1 MPTFYFS
8 ITGRNPFADV
18 DGQNL
23 PTLVAAMQEAIG
35 MAQDCERS
43 SRRRGRCHGLVGPG
57 SVSNAA
63 EGWPL
68 KLQSQQRAFDASH
81 ASRNFAIASTRVA
94 AVPVVTPFVAGTI
107 A

>member
-35 MAQDCERS
+35 MAQDLAR
-43 SRRRGRCHGLVGPG
+43 
-57 SVSNAA
+57 N
-63 EGWPL
+63 
-68 KLQSQQRAFDASH
+68 KRASEVFGDQ
-81 ASRNFAIASTRVA
+81 V
-94 AVPVVTPFVAGTI
+94 VVTDESGREVFRMPLRGDR
-107 A
+107 